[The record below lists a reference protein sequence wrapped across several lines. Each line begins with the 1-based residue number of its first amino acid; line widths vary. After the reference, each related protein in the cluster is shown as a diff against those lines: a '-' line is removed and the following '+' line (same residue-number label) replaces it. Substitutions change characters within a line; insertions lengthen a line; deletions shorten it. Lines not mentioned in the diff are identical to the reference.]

1 MDLNLFPKV
10 YILLEPFNDSTGM
23 GVTMTNLFKDWPKEQ
38 IAIAAHSLD
47 IDLCEKI
54 RPCQSYLVLSPPA
67 SPNSI
72 PSGKTSTAKNFLG
85 RIRDCAKFI
94 YTKLGISDIRNIRV
108 RESLKKSISDFRPDI
123 IFTALGSLDRIR
135 FVEDVHRFYPSAKLA
150 VYIVDDWPNTKQN
163 GRWFPRLW
171 KHIYDRSLRNLL
183 DKTSYF
189 LSICQTM
196 SDSYLAQYGKR
207 FIPFHNPVDNTV
219 WQRISPVRRYPE
231 DTFSIIYVGKIN
243 RDTKENIL
251 ALGRVVDGMNKR
263 GIKVQFD
270 VYTPSQHQ
278 IETTRYTGFTIHQ
291 AVAND
296 RVPRLLKGYDALYLT
311 LGFSRISREYT
322 RLSMPTKLTEYLAAG
337 VPILL
342 HAPSEIAVTKYVS
355 DTNTGLIC
363 SENSETVLNER
374 LEELIN
380 DANLR
385 GRLKANALSLAKKHD
400 ITIVR
405 NKFREALMS

>member
-47 IDLCEKI
+47 VDLCERI
-54 RPCQSYLVLSPPA
+54 RPCQSYLVLSPPV
-67 SPNSI
+67 SSNSM
-72 PSGKTSTAKNFLG
+72 PSGKTSTAKKFRG

-94 YTKLGISDIRNIRV
+94 YTKLGISDIRNIKV
-108 RESLKKSISDFRPDI
+108 CESLKKSISDFQPDI

-135 FVEDVHRFYPSAKLA
+135 FVEDVHKFYPSAKLA

-163 GRWFPRLW
+163 GRWVPWLW
-171 KHIYDRSLRNLL
+171 KQIYDKSLRSLL

-207 FIPFHNPVDNTV
+207 FIPFHNPVDNTA
-219 WQRISPVRRYPE
+219 WQRINPVRRYPE
-231 DTFSIIYVGKIN
+231 DIFSIIYVGKIN

-251 ALGRVVDGMNKR
+251 TLGKVVDGMNKS
-263 GIKVQFD
+263 GIKVKFD

-278 IETTRYTGFTIHQ
+278 IDATRYIGFTINQ

-296 RVPRLLKGYDALYLT
+296 QIPQLLKSYDALYLT

-363 SENSETVLNER
+363 SENSAEALEDKLEKMINDSNLRER
-374 LEELIN
+374 LN
-380 DANLR
+380 
-385 GRLKANALSLAKKHD
+385 ANALSLAKNHD